1 MNNSLRNLSVYNPG
15 AQTSEA
21 LKRGFI
27 VRLDVLAALLAALRS
42 ETPQSCAKHQLLIGQ
57 RGMGKTT
64 LLYRLALAI
73 REDEFLSK
81 VWLPLN
87 FQEEQFNVTDLSV
100 FWRNCFD
107 ALIDAA
113 EAEGLPVAEFDA
125 AQQRLSNKDADAT
138 LAAFMQAATKL
149 KRRPLLLVDNLDMVF
164 ARISNPQAW
173 ALRATLQ
180 EPGAPMIIG
189 AATQPLEQHYD
200 HSQAFYDFL
209 QVRWLDQLD
218 FTETRELLM
227 RLAQDHG
234 LSTLQAELTRN
245 PARLVPLHLFS
256 GGNLRT
262 LMLLFKVLADGVNHD
277 VQKDIEDL
285 LDACTPLYKS
295 RIEALPAQQ
304 QAVFV
309 AVALAFD
316 PISAADLDQQLQL
329 GINVVSAQLNKLVHS
344 GVLRKAP
351 TGDSKRLRFE
361 VTERFFG
368 IWYLMRANRRDRSRM
383 QWLARFLR
391 DWYSS
396 DSAALNL
403 SAEALLAQASD
414 SSGVHAALLTADGVP
429 GARSVRRAAL
439 ARLSATERK
448 DYAWADIPKLIKPL
462 SEAMQIKM
470 EKEFSVRTL
479 GYYDWAVP
487 IFRERK
493 ANLALIQTWS
503 QAEDNFNLLLK
514 DPEQCLKI
522 LDAQVESGARECGRG
537 RVLSEFPD
545 RLDEAESAFRRA
557 TSLDAKCAIFWS
569 YLGWFLKDWM
579 QAFEESESVFQIAVS
594 VDETCADAWAGI
606 GNILLSDKKRLADAE
621 IAYLNA
627 IRIDDTNARPWNDLG
642 VLLKRLGRFQESKAA
657 YENALR
663 LNALEPVYW
672 TNLGTLLTDSLKD
685 FDGAEK
691 AYRSAISCDVTQA
704 IGWAGLAYLLSQHSQ
719 RFDEAH
725 AAFSHA
731 LAINDTLSNSWNG
744 LGALLSKINKPEE
757 AEGAYRKS
765 IKLEKSYVI
774 PWINLVRLWFRFPNC
789 IVTQTYGSLLE
800 LFELAVSAEGIP
812 EALEPL
818 IALLVQANKLP
829 ETLNAL
835 EQTELKMR
843 AQPLLEALRALHLQ
857 APTHLASLAAEVRE
871 TSYQVLKR
879 LAPEFAARIR
889 REMPAMVAGF
899 VLPDSV

>member
-15 AQTSEA
+15 TQSSEA

-27 VRLDVLAALLAALRS
+27 VRLDVLDALLAVLRN
-42 ETPQSCAKHQLLIGQ
+42 ETPLSCAKHQLLIGH

-73 REDEFLSK
+73 REDEVLNK

-125 AQQRLSNKDADAT
+125 AQQRLSNKDADTT
-138 LAAFMQAATKL
+138 LAAFMQAAAVL

-218 FTETRELLM
+218 FSETKDLLM

-234 LSTLQAELTRN
+234 LSALQAELTRN

-285 LDACTPLYKS
+285 LDACTPLYKA
-295 RIEALPAQQ
+295 RIESLPAQQ

-309 AVALAFD
+309 SVALAFD

-329 GINVVSAQLNKLVHS
+329 GINVVSAQLNKLVQS
-344 GVLRKAP
+344 GLLRKAP
-351 TGDSKRLRFE
+351 TGESKRLRFE

-391 DWYSS
+391 DWYA
-396 DSAALNL
+396 DDFAALNL
-403 SAEALLAQASD
+403 SAKSLLAQASD

-429 GARSVRRAAL
+429 GARLVRRAAL
-439 ARLSATERK
+439 ARLSEEDRK
-448 DYAWADIPKLIKPL
+448 AYAWADIPKLMKPL
-462 SEAMQIKM
+462 SKAAQKKM
-470 EKEFSVRTL
+470 EREFSERTRD
-479 GYYDWAVP
+479 YCDWALP
-487 IFRERK
+487 IFRERGTDLSVLK
-493 ANLALIQTWS
+493 TDQDVRSAT
-503 QAEDNFNLLLK
+503 DCLLT
-514 DPEQCLKI
+514 DP
-522 LDAQVESGARECGRG
+522 
-537 RVLSEFPD
+537 
-545 RLDEAESAFRRA
+545 
-557 TSLDAKCAIFWS
+557 
-569 YLGWFLKDWM
+569 
-579 QAFEESESVFQIAVS
+579 
-594 VDETCADAWAGI
+594 
-606 GNILLSDKKRLADAE
+606 KRC
-621 IAYLNA
+621 
-627 IRIDDTNARPWNDLG
+627 
-642 VLLKRLGRFQESKAA
+642 
-657 YENALR
+657 
-663 LNALEPVYW
+663 LNALEKQPEGSERERGRGIIFCELPNKLLDAEAAYRNAIW
-672 TNLGTLLTDSLKD
+672 LDKEDAKPWYSLGNLLKEHLGRFEEAEAAYRAAISLDETTAYPWLNLGNLLKVHLGR
-685 FDGAEK
+685 FEEAEA
-691 AYRSAISCDVTQA
+691 AYRAAIRLGETSAIPWNNLGNLLKAHFGRIEEAEAAYRMA
-704 IGWAGLAYLLSQHSQ
+704 IRLDETYAYP
-719 RFDEAH
+719 
-725 AAFSHA
+725 
-731 LAINDTLSNSWNG
+731 WNG
-744 LGALLSKINKPEE
+744 LGNLLQDNPVYFDEAEVAYRTAIRLDETSASPWNNLGNLLQDHLARFEE
-757 AEGAYRKS
+757 AEAAYRTAICLDEKLTQPWHNLTQLWKIDPTRPTQQSTES
-765 IKLEKSYVI
+765 IIELCQFAARTEKLPEGFELLIS
-774 PWINLVRLWFRFPNC
+774 
-789 IVTQTYGSLLE
+789 SLLK
-800 LFELAVSAEGIP
+800 
-812 EALEPL
+812 
-818 IALLVQANKLP
+818 ANKLP
-829 ETLNAL
+829 ETLRAL

-843 AQPLLEALRALHLQ
+843 AQPLVEALRALHQQ

-871 TSYQVLKR
+871 ASYQVLKR
-879 LAPEFAARIR
+879 LAPEFAARIQ

-899 VLPDSV
+899 VLPDSVKPKQP